1 MNKMNERKKI
11 FFNSREKIKSLSRIE
26 REKSLKIYLRFREFS
41 SILHLP
47 RFPFSLRKNV

>member
-1 MNKMNERKKI
+1 MDERKKI

-41 SILHLP
+41 SVLHLP